1 MTLLILKFIDF
12 YYRIKTQM
20 SIYSGFATRNQ
31 EQTYDKMLYN
41 LISTLLLRLGK
52 FYKREPVDE
61 NTFLKIVFD
70 QEKSLRKM
78 EKHKVILD

>member
-1 MTLLILKFIDF
+1 
-12 YYRIKTQM
+12 M

-52 FYKREPVDE
+52 FYKREPVYE

-78 EKHKVILD
+78 EKHKVILM

>member
-1 MTLLILKFIDF
+1 
-12 YYRIKTQM
+12 M

-78 EKHKVILD
+78 EKHKVILV